1 MYNIIVKAHINHKK
15 IQKVEQNTMLNLFI
29 TSKTRRKIITIYSK
43 YPDYRVHVRG
53 LAKVIK
59 EDPGNVQ
66 RELARL
72 EKIGYLKSAKQNNT
86 KLYWANQSFVVF
98 KELQSIV
105 LKTQRKAPK

>member
-1 MYNIIVKAHINHKK
+1 
-15 IQKVEQNTMLNLFI
+15 MLQYFI

-43 YPDYRVHVRG
+43 YPDYRIHVRG

-72 EKIGYLKSAKQNNT
+72 EKIGYLQSAKQNNT
-86 KLYWANQSFVVF
+86 KIYWANQAFIVF
-98 KELQSIV
+98 KELQGIV
-105 LKTQRKAPK
+105 LKTHRRRPVK